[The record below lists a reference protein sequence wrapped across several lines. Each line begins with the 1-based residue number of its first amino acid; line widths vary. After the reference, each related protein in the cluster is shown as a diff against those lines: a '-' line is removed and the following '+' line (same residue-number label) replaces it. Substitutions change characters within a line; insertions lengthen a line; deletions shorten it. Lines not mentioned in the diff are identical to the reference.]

1 MSELRADTITASD
14 GTSPVTLTKQ
24 SAAKGWCTF
33 DGTAGTPTFNDSFN
47 GSSITDGPSSG
58 DQAMNLT
65 NAMTN
70 ANYPASFLG
79 NARSQFGTPAGSHT
93 SSSVCTIRSTNIS
106 DANADN
112 SFVQIVIHG
121 DLA

>member
-1 MSELRADTITASD
+1 MSKVVTDTIE
-14 GTSPVTLTKQ
+14 TSTGGPVSLTKQ
-24 SAAKGWCTF
+24 SAAKAWCTL
-33 DGTAGTPTFNDSFN
+33 DGTQSTPTFNNSFN
-47 GSSITDGPSSG
+47 GSSVTDGASSG

-65 NAMTN
+65 NAMTD

-93 SSSVCTIRSTNIS
+93 SSSVCTIRSTNTS
-106 DANADN
+106 DSNTDN

>member
-1 MSELRADTITASD
+1 MSELRADTITGSD

-47 GSSITDGPSSG
+47 GSSITDNGTG

-79 NARSQFGTPAGSHT
+79 NARSQFGTPANSHT

-106 DANADN
+106 DANNDN

>member
-47 GSSITDGPSSG
+47 GSSITDGGTG
-58 DQAMNLT
+58 DQTMNLT
-65 NAMTN
+65 NAMTD

-79 NARSQFGTPAGSHT
+79 NARSQFGTPAGSHP
-93 SSSVCTIRSTNIS
+93 SASGCRIRSTNIS
-106 DANADN
+106 DANTDN